1 MTSAPDKSTKDTIY
15 IDIDDE
21 ITSIIDKVVSSKH
34 KIVALVLPRRS
45 TVLQS
50 LVNMKLLKRSGDSS
64 GKHLVLVTSEPG
76 LLPLAGSVGL
86 YVAKTPTSKP
96 EIPEAR
102 TIPADSDE
110 AVSEEDFD
118 PGAAAHKPI
127 GALAGD
133 GPIEIDNRDAQP
145 KAAAGAGAAA
155 GATRAAKQAKKGKNK
170 KLKVPNF
177 GSWRNR
183 IILGVAV
190 LALLITGWI
199 FAFVVAPKATIAIQ
213 TDSESFSKNLDV
225 TLSPTASEV
234 DSEEMV
240 VPARIETIEKTTTAT
255 AEASGQENRGERADG
270 SIKFTAERCAPNL
283 GTPTTIPAGTGVSS
297 GGKTYITQQS
307 ASFSPDGPTNGS
319 CFGYE
324 TGSVSMRAQTGGSDF
339 NTNGA
344 KDFTVAGRSDVT
356 GRGSAKGGTDQIV
369 KVLAQADIDGAKKK
383 LADDKTQQDAAKQE
397 LTQRLRT
404 DSEDNF
410 VIEESFQAATPV
422 ITESAKA
429 GDEVASVTITQKIT
443 FSMASS
449 SRGDLEQLINAS
461 VADDIDTEK
470 QKVLE
475 SGLDEAN
482 FRLQNYTEGSAI
494 MGLSTRVTAGPKLDE
509 EAIKRDAAGKKAGD
523 IEGVLSTYP
532 GVEGVTVRY
541 SPFWVSSVPKNVEKI
556 TVEYE

>member
-1 MTSAPDKSTKDTIY
+1 MTSAPDKNTKDTIY
-15 IDIDDE
+15 IDVDDE

-64 GKHLVLVTSEPG
+64 DKHLVLVTSEPG

-102 TIPADSDE
+102 NMSSDTE
-110 AVSEEDFD
+110 ETVSEEDFN
-118 PGAAAHKPI
+118 PSAVAHKPI

-133 GPIEIDNRDAQP
+133 DPIEIDNRDAQP
-145 KAAAGAGAAA
+145 KAAAGAASSM
-155 GATRAAKQAKKGKNK
+155 RAAKQPKKGKNK

-190 LALLITGWI
+190 LAVLITGWI

-225 TLSPTASEV
+225 TLSPTAIEV
-234 DSEEMV
+234 DGEDMI
-240 VPARIETIEKTTTAT
+240 VPARIETVDKTTTAT
-255 AEASGQENRGERADG
+255 AEASGQENRGERANG
-270 SIKFTAERCAPNL
+270 SVKFTAERCAPNI
-283 GTPTTIPAGTGVSS
+283 GTPPSIPAGTGVSA

-307 ASFSPDGPTNGS
+307 ATFGIGGGGGS
-319 CFGYE
+319 CATYTTSNVE
-324 TGSVSMRAQTGGSDF
+324 IRAQSGGADF
-339 NTNGA
+339 NTSGQA
-344 KDFTVAGRSDVT
+344 DFSVAGRSDT
-356 GRGSAKGGTDQIV
+356 SGRGSATGGTDQIV
-369 KVLAQADIDGAKKK
+369 KILSQADIDGAKKK
-383 LADDKTQQDAAKQE
+383 LADDKTQQEAAKQE

-404 DSEDNF
+404 EGEDNF
-410 VIEESFQAATPV
+410 VIEESFQAATPAV
-422 ITESAKA
+422 TESAKA
-429 GDEVASVTITQKIT
+429 GNEVASVTITQKIT
-443 FSMASS
+443 FSMASAS
-449 SRGDLEQLINAS
+449 NGDLEELVAAS
-461 VADDIDTEK
+461 IKDDIDTEK

-482 FRLQNYTEGSAI
+482 FRLQNYTEGNAI
-494 MGLSTRVTAGPKLDE
+494 MALSTRVTAGPKLDE
-509 EAIKRDAAGKKAGD
+509 ESIKRDAAGKKAGD
-523 IEGVLSTYP
+523 IEEVLSTYP

>member
-1 MTSAPDKSTKDTIY
+1 MTSAPDKTSKDTIY
-15 IDIDDE
+15 IDVDDE
-21 ITSIIDKVVSSKH
+21 ITSIIDKVVSSQH

-102 TIPADSDE
+102 TLPSSSDE

-118 PGAAAHKPI
+118 PAAAAYKPI

-133 GPIEIDNRDAQP
+133 DPIEIDNRDAQP
-145 KAAAGAGAAA
+145 SAAVGVAGMM
-155 GATRAAKQAKKGKNK
+155 RAAKPKKGKNK
-170 KLKVPNF
+170 KLKVPSF
-177 GSWRNR
+177 SSWRNR

-190 LALLITGWI
+190 LAVLITGWI
-199 FAFVVAPKATIAIQ
+199 FAFVVAPRATIAIQ

-225 TLSPTASEV
+225 TLSPTATEV
-234 DSEEMV
+234 DGEDMI
-240 VPARIETIEKTTTAT
+240 VPARIETVEKTTTAT
-255 AEASGQENRGERADG
+255 AEASGQENRGERAEG
-270 SIKFTAERCAPNL
+270 SVKFTAERCAPNL
-283 GTPTTIPAGTGVSS
+283 GTPATIPAGTGVSA

-307 ASFSPDGPTNGS
+307 AAFSPDSGNGS
-319 CFGYE
+319 CFSYK
-324 TGSVSMRAQTGGSDF
+324 TGNVAIRAQSGGADF
-339 NTNGA
+339 NTDGQV
-344 KDFTVAGRSDVT
+344 DFTVAGRSDAA
-356 GRGSAKGGTDQIV
+356 GSGSANGGTDQIV

-383 LADDKTQQDAAKQE
+383 LVDDKTQQDAAKQE

-404 DSEDNF
+404 DSDDNF
-410 VIEESFQAATPV
+410 VIEESFQGATPMV
-422 ITESAKA
+422 TESAKA
-429 GDEVASVTITQKIT
+429 GDEVASVTITQKVMY
-443 FSMASS
+443 SMASS
-449 SRGDLEQLINAS
+449 SRGDLEQLIGMS
-461 VADDIDTEK
+461 VEEDIDAEK

-482 FRLQNYTEGSAI
+482 FRLQNYTEGKAI
-494 MGLSTRVTAGPKLDE
+494 MALSTRITAGPKLDE

-523 IEGVLSTYP
+523 IEEVLGTYP

-541 SPFWVSSVPKNVEKI
+541 SPFWVSRVPKNVEKI

>member
-1 MTSAPDKSTKDTIY
+1 MTNAPDKNTKDTIY
-15 IDIDDE
+15 IDVDDE
-21 ITSIIDKVVSSKH
+21 ITSIIDKVVSSRH

-64 GKHLVLVTSEPG
+64 DKHLVLVTSEPG

-102 TIPADSDE
+102 TVPADSDE

-118 PGAAAHKPI
+118 PSTVAHKPI

-133 GPIEIDNRDAQP
+133 DPIELDNRDAKP
-145 KAAAGAGAAA
+145 KAAAGAAAA
-155 GATRAAKQAKKGKNK
+155 AMRADKPKKGKNK

-190 LALLITGWI
+190 LAVLITGWI

-234 DSEEMV
+234 DGEEMI
-240 VPARIETIEKTTTAT
+240 VPARIETVEKTAT
-255 AEASGQENRGERADG
+255 AAQDASGQENRGERADG
-270 SIKFTAERCAPNL
+270 TIKFTIDNCPSKPADVA
-283 GTPTTIPAGTGVSS
+283 AGTGVST
-297 GGKTYITQQS
+297 GGKTYITQES
-307 ASFSPDGPTNGS
+307 ASFSADFGGS
-319 CFGYE
+319 CS
-324 TGSVSMRAQTGGSDF
+324 TGSVEMRAQSGGADF
-339 NTNGA
+339 NTNGT
-344 KDFTVAGRSDVT
+344 KDFTVAGRSGVT
-356 GRGSAKGGTDQIV
+356 GRGSASGGTDEIV
-369 KVLAQADIDGAKKK
+369 KVLAQADIDAAKKK
-383 LADDKTQQDAAKQE
+383 LTDDKTQQDAAKQE
-397 LTQRLRT
+397 LTQRLQT
-404 DSEDNF
+404 DSDDNF
-410 VIEESFQAATPV
+410 VIEESFQAATPTV
-422 ITESAKA
+422 TESAKA
-429 GDEVASVTITQKIT
+429 GDEVASVTITQKVT
-443 FSMASS
+443 FSMASA
-449 SRGDLEQLINAS
+449 SRGDLEQLIGAS
-461 VADDIDTEK
+461 VKDDIDTEK

-475 SGLDEAN
+475 SGLEEAN
-482 FRLQNYTEGSAI
+482 FRLQNYTEGNAI
-494 MGLSTRVTAGPKLDE
+494 MALSTRVTAGPKLDE

-523 IEGVLSTYP
+523 IEEVLSTYP

>member
-1 MTSAPDKSTKDTIY
+1 MTNAPDKSTKDTIY
-15 IDIDDE
+15 IDVDDE

-64 GKHLVLVTSEPG
+64 DKHLVLVTSEPG

-118 PGAAAHKPI
+118 PSTVAHKPI

-133 GPIEIDNRDAQP
+133 DPIEIDNRDAQP

-155 GATRAAKQAKKGKNK
+155 GATRAAKPKKGKNK

-234 DSEEMV
+234 DGEEMI
-240 VPARIETIEKTTTAT
+240 VPARIETVEKTTTA
-255 AEASGQENRGERADG
+255 AQDASGQENRGERA
-270 SIKFTAERCAPNL
+270 E
-283 GTPTTIPAGTGVSS
+283 GTISFSTCKALSESDPAAVPAGTGVSS
-297 GGKTYITQQS
+297 GGKTYITQS
-307 ASFSPDGPTNGS
+307 TASFSYDGTSGCGVKFKTS
-319 CFGYE
+319 
-324 TGSVSMRAQTGGSDF
+324 SVDIRAQSGGADF
-339 NTNGA
+339 NTNGQ
-344 KDFTVAGRSDVT
+344 KDFTVAGRSGVT
-356 GRGSAKGGTDQIV
+356 GRGSASGGTDEIV
-369 KVLAQADIDGAKKK
+369 KVLAQADIDAAKKK

-410 VIEESFQAATPV
+410 VIEESFQAATPTV
-422 ITESAKA
+422 TESAKA
-429 GDEVASVTITQKIT
+429 GDEVASVTITQKVT
-443 FSMASS
+443 FSMASA

-461 VADDIDTEK
+461 VEDDIDTEK

-475 SGLDEAN
+475 SGLEEAN

-494 MGLSTRVTAGPKLDE
+494 MALSTRVTAGPKLDE

-523 IEGVLSTYP
+523 IEEVLNTYP

>member
-1 MTSAPDKSTKDTIY
+1 MTSAPDKTSKDTIY
-15 IDIDDE
+15 IDVDDE
-21 ITSIIDKVVSSKH
+21 ITSIIDKVVSSQH

-102 TIPADSDE
+102 TLPASSDE

-118 PGAAAHKPI
+118 PTAAAYKPI

-133 GPIEIDNRDAQP
+133 DPIEIDNRDAQP
-145 KAAAGAGAAA
+145 SAAAGAA
-155 GATRAAKQAKKGKNK
+155 GMMRAAKPKKGKNK
-170 KLKVPNF
+170 KLKVPSF
-177 GSWRNR
+177 SSWRNR

-190 LALLITGWI
+190 LAVLITGWI
-199 FAFVVAPKATIAIQ
+199 FAFVVAPRATIAIQ

-225 TLSPTASEV
+225 TLSPTATEV
-234 DSEEMV
+234 DGEDMI
-240 VPARIETIEKTTTAT
+240 VPARIETVEKTTTAT
-255 AEASGQENRGERADG
+255 AEASGQENRGERAEG
-270 SIKFTAERCAPNL
+270 SIKFTIQNCPSK
-283 GTPTTIPAGTGVSS
+283 PSDVPAGTGVST

-307 ASFSPDGPTNGS
+307 ASFDADFGGS
-319 CFGYE
+319 CSTDTVE
-324 TGSVSMRAQTGGSDF
+324 MRAQSGGADF
-339 NTNGA
+339 NTNGQQ
-344 KDFTVAGRSDVT
+344 DFTVAGRSSVT
-356 GRGSAKGGTDQIV
+356 GRGSANGGTDQIV
-369 KVLAQADIDGAKKK
+369 KVLSQADIDSAKKK
-383 LADDKTQQDAAKQE
+383 LAEDKTQQDAAKQE

-410 VIEESFQAATPV
+410 VIDESFQGGTPTV
-422 ITESAKA
+422 TESAKA
-429 GDEVASVTITQKIT
+429 GDEVASVTITQKVMY
-443 FSMASS
+443 SMASS
-449 SRGDLEQLINAS
+449 SRGDLEQLISMS
-461 VADDIDTEK
+461 VEEDIDAER

-482 FRLQNYTEGSAI
+482 FRLQNYAEGNAI
-494 MGLSTRVTAGPKLDE
+494 MALSTRITAGPKLDE

-523 IEGVLSTYP
+523 IEEVLGTYP

-541 SPFWVSSVPKNVEKI
+541 SPFWVSRVPKNVEKI

>member
-15 IDIDDE
+15 VDVDDE

-64 GKHLVLVTSEPG
+64 GKHLVLITSEPG

-102 TIPADSDE
+102 SVPADSDE
-110 AVSEEDFD
+110 AVSEEDFN
-118 PGAAAHKPI
+118 PSAVAHKPI
-127 GALAGD
+127 GTLAGD
-133 GPIEIDNRDAQP
+133 DPIEIDNRDAQP
-145 KAAAGAGAAA
+145 KTMAGASAGAGAM
-155 GATRAAKQAKKGKNK
+155 RAAKQAKKGKNK

-183 IILGVAV
+183 IILGVAI
-190 LALLITGWI
+190 LAVLITGSI

-234 DSEEMV
+234 DGEDMV
-240 VPARIETIEKTTTAT
+240 VPARIETVEKTTTA
-255 AEASGQENRGERADG
+255 AADASGQENRGERADG
-270 SIKFTAERCAPNL
+270 SVSFTSERCAPNL
-283 GTPTTIPAGTGVSS
+283 GNPAAIPAGTGVSA

-307 ASFSPDGPTNGS
+307 ASFSPDGATSGS
-319 CFGYE
+319 CFAYK
-324 TGSVSMRAQTGGSDF
+324 TGSVSMRAQSGGADF
-339 NTNGA
+339 NTSGPQ
-344 KDFTVAGRSDVT
+344 DFTVAGRSDVK
-356 GRGSAKGGTDQIV
+356 GRGSANGGTDQIV
-369 KVLAQADIDGAKKK
+369 KILSQADIDGAKKK
-383 LADDKTQQDAAKQE
+383 LADDKTQQEAAKQE
-397 LTQRLRT
+397 LMQRLRT
-404 DSEDNF
+404 SGEDNF

-422 ITESAKA
+422 VTESAKA
-429 GDEVASVTITQKIT
+429 GNEVASVTVTQKIT
-443 FSMASS
+443 FSMASA
-449 SRGDLEQLINAS
+449 SRGDLEQLISAS
-461 VADDIDTEK
+461 VEEDIDTEK

-494 MGLSTRVTAGPKLDE
+494 MALSTRITAGPKLDE

-523 IEGVLSTYP
+523 IEEVLTTYP
-532 GVEGVTVRY
+532 GVEGVKVRY
-541 SPFWVSSVPKNVEKI
+541 SPFWVTSVPKNVEKI

>member
-15 IDIDDE
+15 VDVDDE

-102 TIPADSDE
+102 TLPTDSDE
-110 AVSEEDFD
+110 RVSEEDFD
-118 PGAAAHKPI
+118 PSTVAHKPI

-133 GPIEIDNRDAQP
+133 APIEIDNRDTQP
-145 KAAAGAGAAA
+145 RAAAAGAGAGAA
-155 GATRAAKQAKKGKNK
+155 RAAKPKKGKDK

-190 LALLITGWI
+190 LAVLITGWI
-199 FAFVVAPKATIAIQ
+199 FAFVVAPKATIAIK

-225 TLSPTASEV
+225 TLSPTATEV
-234 DSEEMV
+234 DDEEMV
-240 VPARIETIEKTTTAT
+240 VPARIETVEKTTTA
-255 AEASGQENRGERADG
+255 AADASGQENRGERADG
-270 SIKFTAERCAPNL
+270 SVKFTIQNCPSKPADVA
-283 GTPTTIPAGTGVSS
+283 AGTGVSA

-307 ASFSPDGPTNGS
+307 ASFSADFGGS
-319 CFGYE
+319 CS
-324 TGSVSMRAQTGGSDF
+324 TGSIEMRAQSGGADF
-339 NTNGA
+339 NTNGTQ
-344 KDFTVAGRSDVT
+344 DFTVAGRSGVT
-356 GRGSAKGGTDQIV
+356 GRGSASGGTDQIV
-369 KVLAQADIDGAKKK
+369 KILSQADIDGAKKK
-383 LADDKTQQDAAKQE
+383 LADDKTQQEAAKQE
-397 LTQRLRT
+397 LMQRLRT
-404 DSEDNF
+404 SGEDNF
-410 VIEESFQAATPV
+410 VIEESFHAATPTV
-422 ITESAKA
+422 TESAKA
-429 GDEVASVTITQKIT
+429 GNEVASVTITQKIT
-443 FSMASS
+443 FSMASA
-449 SRGDLEQLINAS
+449 SRGDLEQLISAS
-461 VADDIDTEK
+461 VKEDIDTEK

-475 SGLDEAN
+475 SGLEEAN

-494 MGLSTRVTAGPKLDE
+494 MALSTRITAGPKLDE
-509 EAIKRDAAGKKAGD
+509 ESIKRDAAGKKAGD
-523 IEGVLSTYP
+523 IEEVLSTYP

-541 SPFWVSSVPKNVEKI
+541 SPFWVTSVPKNVEKI